1 MFLIAF
7 RCSSMLFTDSKNSS
21 RVPDSNYQAFVNLLI
36 KWRFT
41 NLPKRSWSNGLV
53 IDIDIVAKTVTFNR
67 VMAVFLLT
75 IRFSEARFR
84 LRDT

>member
-1 MFLIAF
+1 MLLIAF
-7 RCSSMLFTDSKNSS
+7 RYSSMLFTDSKNSS

-53 IDIDIVAKTVTFNR
+53 IDIDIVAKTITFNR